1 MPVRASWGRPPGH
14 GRRNP
19 DRDHP
24 DAGRGRGTLAGHPG
38 RPDRRAFGRAGGGG
52 NMSPAFDRWNALKK
66 KAKEGGGADRVA
78 KHRAA
83 GKLAAR
89 ERLETFFDP
98 GSFVEIDPF
107 VTHRVSTF
115 GLEERRIPGDGVVT
129 GWGEVDGRPV
139 CAFAQDATVFG
150 GALGEAHAMKI
161 VKIMETARK
170 AGVPVVGLNDS
181 GGARIQEGV
190 MSLGGYG
197 EVFFRNVALS
207 GVVPQISLV
216 LGPCA
221 GGAVYSPAITD
232 FVIMVRGT
240 AQMFITGPDVIRA
253 VTGEE
258 VTFDQLG
265 GADSHASIS
274 GVSHLT
280 AESDAAALALARR
293 LLSYL
298 PLNNLEEAPSAP
310 AAPPPHAAAAE
321 LASVVPE
328 DSNAPYDVHAV
339 IDRVVDVASFF
350 EIQPAWAGNIVV
362 GFARLDGHPVGV
374 VANNPSVLA
383 GTLDI
388 PASTKAARFV
398 RFCDAFNLPLLTFVD
413 VPGFLPGVAQE
424 HGGIIRH
431 GAKLLYAYAEA
442 TVPKIAVITRKA
454 YGGAYD
460 VMSSK
465 HIRCDVNLAWPGAEI
480 AVMGPEGAINI
491 LFRKEIE
498 RVPPEAQAAERER
511 RVQEYRA
518 EFLNPYLAA
527 ELGYIDDVIDPAETR
542 SRLVQGLRRLATKR
556 DDRPARKHGNIPL

>member
-1 MPVRASWGRPPGH
+1 LTR
-14 GRRNP
+14 
-19 DRDHP
+19 
-24 DAGRGRGTLAGHPG
+24 
-38 RPDRRAFGRAGGGG
+38 
-52 NMSPAFDRWNALKK
+52 AFDRWTALKK
-66 KAKEGGGADRVA
+66 RALEGGGTERVDR
-78 KHRAA
+78 HRAG
-83 GKLAAR
+83 GKLTAR
-89 ERLETFFDP
+89 ERLEKFFDE
-98 GSFVEIDPF
+98 GTFTEIDSF
-107 VTHRVSTF
+107 VTHRVEKF
-115 GLEERRIPGDGVVT
+115 GLGERRIPGDGVVT
-129 GWGEVDGRPV
+129 GWGDVEGRPV

-161 VKIMETARK
+161 VKIMETAKK

-207 GVVPQISLV
+207 GVVPQVSLI

-232 FVIMVRGT
+232 FVIMARGT

-265 GADSHASIS
+265 GADTHGAVS
-274 GVSHLT
+274 GVSHFT
-280 AESDAAALALARR
+280 AASDADALALARR
-293 LLSYL
+293 LLGYL
-298 PLNNLEEAPSAP
+298 PLNNLEEAPR
-310 AAPPPHAAAAE
+310 AAASPPSESVAAE
-321 LASVVPE
+321 LTRVVPE
-328 DSNAPYDVHAV
+328 DSNVPYDVHAV
-339 IDRVVDVASFF
+339 VDRIVDVGSFL
-350 EIQPAWAGNIVV
+350 EVHSAWAQNIVV
-362 GFARLDGHPVGV
+362 GFARLEGRPVGI
-374 VANNPSVLA
+374 VANNPAVLA

-413 VPGFLPGVAQE
+413 VPGFLPGTAQE
-424 HGGIIRH
+424 FGGIIRH

-442 TVPKIAVITRKA
+442 TVPMLTVILRKA

-460 VMSSK
+460 VMCSK
-465 HIRCDVNLAWPGAEI
+465 HLGGDLNLAWPTAEI
-480 AVMGPEGAINI
+480 AVMGADGAVNI
-491 LFRKEIE
+491 LYRKEIE
-498 RVPPEAQAAERER
+498 RAPEADRAAVRAKLIA
-511 RVQEYRA
+511 EYRA

-527 ELGYIDDVIDPAETR
+527 ERGYIDDVIDPAETR
-542 SRLVQGLRRLATKR
+542 ARLVAGLALLATKR

>member
-1 MPVRASWGRPPGH
+1 M
-14 GRRNP
+14 
-19 DRDHP
+19 
-24 DAGRGRGTLAGHPG
+24 T
-38 RPDRRAFGRAGGGG
+38 
-52 NMSPAFDRWNALKK
+52 PAFDRWTALKK
-66 KAKEGGGADRVA
+66 SAKEGGGTERVQ
-78 KHRAA
+78 KHRA
-83 GKLAAR
+83 GGRLTAR

-98 GSFVEIDPF
+98 GTFTEIDAF
-107 VTHRVSTF
+107 VTHRVETF
-115 GLEERRIPGDGVVT
+115 GMAERRVPGDGVVT

-161 VKIMETARK
+161 VKVMETARK
-170 AGVPVVGLNDS
+170 AGVPIVGLNDS

-221 GGAVYSPAITD
+221 GGAVYSPALTD

-258 VTFDQLG
+258 VTLDQLG
-265 GADSHASIS
+265 GADTHASVS

-280 AESDAAALALARR
+280 ATSDADALALARR

-298 PLNNLEEAPSAP
+298 PLNNLEEPPLVAASPP
-310 AAPPPHAAAAE
+310 AERVAVD
-321 LASVVPE
+321 LARVVPE
-328 DSNAPYDVHAV
+328 DSNVPYDVHAV
-339 IDRVVDVASFF
+339 IDRVLDVGTFF
-350 EIQPAWAGNIVV
+350 EIHAAWAPNIVV
-362 GFARLDGHPVGV
+362 GFGRLEGRPIGV
-374 VANNPSVLA
+374 VANNPAALA

-398 RFCDAFNLPLLTFVD
+398 RFCDAFNVPLLTFVD
-413 VPGFLPGVAQE
+413 VPGFLPGTAQE
-424 HGGIIRH
+424 YGGIIRH

-442 TVPKIAVITRKA
+442 TVPMLTVILRKA

-460 VMSSK
+460 VMCSK
-465 HIRCDVNLAWPGAEI
+465 HLGGDLNLAWPTAEI
-480 AVMGPEGAINI
+480 AVMGAEGAVNI
-491 LFRKEIE
+491 LFRREID
-498 RVPPEAQAAERER
+498 RAPEADRPAARGKLIA
-511 RVQEYRA
+511 EYRS

-527 ELGYIDDVIDPAETR
+527 ERGYIDDVIDPSETR
-542 SRLVQGLRRLATKR
+542 ARLVAGLKLLATKR